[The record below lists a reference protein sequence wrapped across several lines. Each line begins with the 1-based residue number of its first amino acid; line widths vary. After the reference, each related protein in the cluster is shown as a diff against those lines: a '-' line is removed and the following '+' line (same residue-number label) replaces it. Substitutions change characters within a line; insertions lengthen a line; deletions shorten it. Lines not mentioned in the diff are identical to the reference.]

1 MRYDEPKGADVGK
14 TMTTILKTA
23 AFAVAV
29 LATGAAAVT
38 ALNRDLPDFAVPA
51 GPWQAGSDLDGRAF
65 HVTGTVQETGAAMPE
80 TVLSFVDGQFQ
91 SSRCQVACTFGWNE
105 YQSFT
110 EGERIHFTATTRCP
124 EAPFTVVWYGT
135 VVGDEAQIAGTWTV
149 RRWYWTHQATITAA
163 EGSLV

>member
-1 MRYDEPKGADVGK
+1 MRKP
-14 TMTTILKTA
+14 MITILRTA

-38 ALNRDLPDFAVPA
+38 ALKSDIPDFAVPA

-65 HVTGTVQETGAAMPE
+65 HVTGTVLETGAAMPE

-91 SSRCQVACTFGWNE
+91 SSRCQVACEFGWHE
-105 YQSFT
+105 YQTFT

-163 EGSLV
+163 EGSPVEIGASVSDG